1 MYVASIMHGYAQ
13 ELGGEERW
21 DEVRGEGGMEDCG
34 GGYGCGQDVG
44 RMWKGRERGG
54 WLVGRRWE

>member
-21 DEVRGEGGMEDCG
+21 DEVRGEGGMEGWG
-34 GGYGCGQDVG
+34 GG
-44 RMWKGRERGG
+44 R
-54 WLVGRRWE
+54 